1 MRITLD
7 FEMLDNNIYA
17 MTISSI
23 AGSEQADLTVEEIG
37 DAVDDYIACRRKKL
51 GIDE

>member
-7 FEMLDNNIYA
+7 LEMLEKNIYS

-23 AGSEQADLTVEEIG
+23 VGSEQADVTVEEIG
-37 DAVDDYIACRRKKL
+37 DTVDDYIACRRKTL